1 MAWASTQ
8 AQMVTGFEEK
18 KDPSKSRKK
27 LLYAEFASACA
38 FPEMRE
44 RPRNPSRVYFSESTR
59 TRRDALEYVFRPLCG
74 DVFSFNVVYSVFDSL
89 GIREDCKYI
98 EKCFGEWFMTL
109 SIEDCYQ
116 KGLQSENPPMTRLL
130 QDLVTRQLVRDH
142 FDDNEAG
149 LSVLHSFCTESDDL
163 VRSFILCVLCLEAV
177 QRAATQKEKRT
188 YGKISS
194 AKLTDQWAC
203 LLRKLRVC
211 LLVSFRMHGVRR
223 AAPITVANVDDP
235 KLFSVYEWLAR
246 DELSVSIHHDEVALL
261 ENACIMSSH
270 GFDPSLPEGDGPA
283 KFKVLQGSCL
293 AAIISEEERAEY
305 LVDIDR
311 YGILLLFL
319 MNFRNQTL
327 LAAHRA
333 ILLGADFGANPSR
346 LELMEAC
353 IEALKF
359 FEGTH
364 PALAS
369 AVCFEVWQSQLCPIY
384 RAHLFGFADVQE
396 VSEEVIGPLL
406 QTNAWLVA
414 VGRMG
419 LRLLEILKNCSQ
431 SKVVVEEVLLEPI
444 PPVNSKSWPTVR
456 RDCVLQRIRKRLTK
470 KIDKMSLDAH
480 SVVVCALLVS
490 GDIKALVQCVPDIY
504 GMFQS
509 TSLFH
514 PIATSSEVPELQQN
528 YLMEAIVN
536 FAGLYDG
543 EPMEQFDL
551 LEIEAMANVWGLDM
565 KTVRVHFLRA
575 MYELGKDKKVDQLST
590 IAASLIDVPMF
601 VDAGVDIVCHRLDTF
616 LGSRPARNLLSLLD
630 ADVCAWIH
638 QRKVKAPPPLVHH
651 PEWTT
656 SISNTHVLIMRLLS
670 LSAGANIE
678 SPVRTKIHALVVMS
692 GILVKSLVDTSTTF
706 S

>member
-8 AQMVTGFEEK
+8 AQIITGSEENNGH
-18 KDPSKSRKK
+18 SKTRKS
-27 LLYAEFASACA
+27 LLYAEFVGACA
-38 FPEMRE
+38 FPETRE
-44 RPRNPSRVYFSESTR
+44 RPRSPCRVYFSESTR

-89 GIREDCKYI
+89 GIREDSKYI
-98 EKCFGEWFMTL
+98 EKCFGEWFLTL

-116 KGLQSENPPMTRLL
+116 KGLQCENPPMTRLL
-130 QDLVTRQLVRDH
+130 QDLVTRQLAGEN
-142 FDDNEAG
+142 FDDNEIA
-149 LSVLHSFCTESDDL
+149 LSVLHSFCTDSDDL
-163 VRSFILCVLCLEAV
+163 VRAFILGVLCLEAV

-194 AKLTDQWAC
+194 AKLTDHWAC
-203 LLRKLRVC
+203 LLRKIRVC
-211 LLVSFRMHGVRR
+211 LLVSFRMHGVRL
-223 AAPITVANVDDP
+223 AAPISVANINDP
-235 KLFSVYEWLAR
+235 NLFSVYEWLAR

-283 KFKVLQGSCL
+283 KFKVLQSSCL

-311 YGILLLFL
+311 FGILLLFL
-319 MNFRNQTL
+319 MNFRSQIM

-333 ILLGADFGANPSR
+333 VLLAADWGADPNR

-353 IEALKF
+353 IESLKF

-364 PALAS
+364 PNLAS
-369 AVCFEVWQSQLCPIY
+369 AICYEVWQSQLCPIY

-396 VSEEVIGPLL
+396 VSEDVIGPLL
-406 QTNAWLVA
+406 QTSSWLVA

-419 LRLLEILKNCSQ
+419 LRLLEILKNCSM
-431 SKVVVEEVLLEPI
+431 VEQEDFLEPLQ
-444 PPVNSKSWPTVR
+444 PVNSKSWPAVR
-456 RDCVLQRIRKRLTK
+456 RDCILQRIKKKLTR
-470 KIDKMSLDAH
+470 KIDKISLDAH

-504 GMFQS
+504 HMFQS
-509 TSLFH
+509 TSLFN
-514 PIATSSEVPELQQN
+514 PIATSSDVPELQQN

-536 FAGLYDG
+536 FAYLYDG
-543 EPMEQFDL
+543 DPMEQFDL
-551 LEIEAMANVWGLDM
+551 MEIEAIANVWGLDL

-575 MYELGKDKKVDQLST
+575 MYELAKDKKVDQLTT
-590 IAASLIDVPMF
+590 IAASLIDVAMF
-601 VDAGVDIVCHRLDTF
+601 VDAGIDIVCRRLDTF
-616 LGSRPARNLLSLLD
+616 LGTRQARSLLCLLD
-630 ADVCAWIH
+630 AEVCAWIH
-638 QRKVKAPPPLVHH
+638 QRRLKAPPPLVDH
-651 PEWTT
+651 PDWTT
-656 SISNTHVLIMRLLS
+656 SIGNTHLLIMRLLS

-678 SPVRTKIHALVVMS
+678 SPARNKIHSLVVMS
-692 GILVKSLVDTSTTF
+692 GILVKSLVNTSTTI